1 MLWLKGKS
9 QFLSRA
15 AILVLLFSIMAL
27 LVIPGCAETHLTN
40 YDIEQMYLSAT
51 EDAEV
56 AMPNEIYKDLTAIE
70 ADNHNL
76 VWEGEPGNSRVLVVT
91 WTGKPY
97 YDNYVGQDYQLPA
110 GAEIW
115 VTVVPELTNFF
126 KGKSSSDTELRIEQL
141 LGLPPNSGK
150 TKFVELWADA
160 NDMFRPSPDP
170 EITDH
175 EAELDFPASAKF
187 ITITETYKTWFNNLK
202 ESSYEG
208 DYAHPWTRLGYTY
221 DWGNKKNH
229 IGFSEFVIAGNS
241 TIGIK
246 SITATDDYFKK

>member
-1 MLWLKGKS
+1 MLWMKGKS
-9 QFLSRA
+9 RFLSRA
-15 AILVLLFSIMAL
+15 AILVLLSSIMAL
-27 LVIPGCAETHLTN
+27 LVISGCAETHLTD
-40 YDIEQMYLSAT
+40 YDIRQMYLSAT

-70 ADNHNL
+70 TDNHNL
-76 VWEGEPGNSRVLVVT
+76 IWEGEPGDSRVLVVT

-110 GAEIW
+110 GAEVW
-115 VTVVPELTNFF
+115 VTVVPELENFF
-126 KGKSSSDTELRIEQL
+126 KGKNSSVTSLRIEQL
-141 LGLPPNSGK
+141 LGLPPNNEK
-150 TKFVELWADA
+150 TKFVEIWADP

-175 EAELDFPASAKF
+175 EAELDFPASDRF
-187 ITITETYKTWFNNLK
+187 VTISDAYRTWFNNLK

-221 DWGNKKNH
+221 DWGNKNNH
-229 IGFSEFVIAGNS
+229 IGLSEFVIAGNS

-246 SITATDDYFKK
+246 SITATNDYFRK